1 LSGDAV
7 KVIFLHVHFVR
18 SSLVGQTLKTLLQ
31 SRALKMFVNICKDDF
46 VIFLLLIP
54 LSVLMLK
61 KDRKE
66 VLIPFHEPLML
77 IFLVGFY

>member
-1 LSGDAV
+1 
-7 KVIFLHVHFVR
+7 
-18 SSLVGQTLKTLLQ
+18 
-31 SRALKMFVNICKDDF
+31 MFVNICKDDF